1 MEEAVSNKVI
11 DVSQTILLLAL
22 SSEYIDDE
30 TIKNCCMS
38 EAVSRNHVFNL
49 VRPYLDDFD
58 DKLFKSQNMRYRI
71 SNEGSKFVVSGTFER
86 ERLKRK
92 IDELQKDNLEYEKRI
107 RIWKFVSLILGI
119 IIAVFSLLSSFKC

>member
-1 MEEAVSNKVI
+1 MEDTVSDKVI
-11 DVSQTILLLAL
+11 DVSQKILLLAL

-30 TIKNCCMS
+30 TIKKFCKNEGTS
-38 EAVSRNHVFNL
+38 QNQVLNL

-58 DKLFKSQNMRYRI
+58 DKLFETQNMRYRI
-71 SNEGSKFVVSGTFER
+71 NNEGSKFVVSGTFER

-119 IIAVFSLLSSFKC
+119 IIAVFSLFSSFKR